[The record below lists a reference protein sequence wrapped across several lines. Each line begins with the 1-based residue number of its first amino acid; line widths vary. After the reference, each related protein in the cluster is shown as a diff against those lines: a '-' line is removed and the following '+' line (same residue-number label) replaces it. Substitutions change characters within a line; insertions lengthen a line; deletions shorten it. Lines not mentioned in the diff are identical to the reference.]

1 MATIIKRKAKD
12 GSTRYRVQIR
22 VKKGGEVVHSESA
35 TFPTIKLAK
44 EYERRRETELDQPG
58 AIERMQYS
66 GLTVRDVLQ
75 WYFDEYHEV
84 SGFGES
90 KMYHIKM
97 MLNMEPLA
105 STELVTLSTAHLV
118 DHLKN
123 RRKTV
128 SASTANND
136 LVWLR
141 VAFRTAKSHF
151 PSYPI
156 SLQVIDDAAVIARKH
171 KLVAKSAQRDRRPTA
186 EELALLSDYFIRRDQ
201 GSSIPMHDIMWFAIH
216 SARRQGEIVKLKW
229 SDNNEEVQVGL
240 VRDAKHPTK
249 KVGNHRKFKY
259 TNEAWEIIQRQPRNS
274 EYIFPYYEKTI
285 STAFTKAC
293 QLNGIEDLRF
303 HDLRHE
309 ATSRLFEAG
318 YSIVEVQQF
327 TLHESWGV
335 LKRYTNLRPENL
347 ELRA

>member
-58 AIERMQYS
+58 AIERLQFS

-90 KMYHIKM
+90 KASHFKM
-97 MLNMEPLA
+97 MINMEPFA
-105 STELVTLSTAHLV
+105 SIELIALTTAHLV
-118 DHLKN
+118 DHLKD

-128 SASTANND
+128 CASTANND

-151 PSYPI
+151 PDYPI
-156 SLQVIDDAAVIARKH
+156 NLQAVEDAVVIARKH

-186 EELALLSDYFIRRDQ
+186 EELALLSDYFMRRDKS
-201 GSSIPMHDIMWFAIH
+201 SSIPMHDIMWFAIY

-229 SDNNEEVQVGL
+229 TDNHDDARVGL
-240 VRDAKHPTK
+240 VRNAKHLFWSNPT
-249 KVGNHRKFKY
+249 GHF
-259 TNEAWEIIQRQPRNS
+259 
-274 EYIFPYYEKTI
+274 
-285 STAFTKAC
+285 
-293 QLNGIEDLRF
+293 L
-303 HDLRHE
+303 
-309 ATSRLFEAG
+309 
-318 YSIVEVQQF
+318 
-327 TLHESWGV
+327 
-335 LKRYTNLRPENL
+335 
-347 ELRA
+347 